1 MKNLIQVEVF
11 RVLYEPNTKS
21 NLVLLREIDGVRVLP
36 VSIGIFEAEAI
47 ARALHGIT
55 FERPLTHDLIK
66 NLIREMGGTL
76 EKIIINDLKENVFY
90 ARLIIRKNGELLSLD
105 ARPSDSICIATLW
118 GCPIFVGA
126 QVMEKA
132 GVDLDELPPE
142 EEEPDEGPPEG
153 YA

>member
-66 NLIREMGGTL
+66 NLIKEMGGTL

-142 EEEPDEGPPEG
+142 EDSDEGPPEG

>member
-1 MKNLIQVEVF
+1 MKNLIEVEVF

-21 NLVLLREIDGVRVLP
+21 NLILLKETEGVRVLP

-47 ARALHGIT
+47 ARALHGIE
-55 FERPLTHDLIK
+55 FERPLTHDLLK
-66 NLIREMGGTL
+66 NLIKEMGGVL
-76 EKIIINDLKENVFY
+76 EKVVINDLRENVFY
-90 ARLIIRKNGELLSLD
+90 ARLIIKKNGALLSLD

-132 GVDLDELPPE
+132 GVDMDELPPE
-142 EEEPDEGPPEG
+142 EEPEEGPPEG

>member
-11 RVLYEPNTKS
+11 RVLYEPNTKT

-66 NLIREMGGTL
+66 NLIKEMGGTL

-142 EEEPDEGPPEG
+142 EEPDEGPPEG

>member
-1 MKNLIQVEVF
+1 MKNLIQVEIF
-11 RVLYEPNTKS
+11 RVLYEPNTKT
-21 NLVLLREIDGVRVLP
+21 NLVLLKEIEGQRILP

-66 NLIREMGGTL
+66 NLIKEMGGTL
-76 EKIIINDLKENVFY
+76 EKVIINDLKDNVFY
-90 ARLIIRKNGELLSLD
+90 ARLIIRKNGEILSLD

-132 GVDLDELPPE
+132 GVDMDELPPE
-142 EEEPDEGPPEG
+142 EEDLDEGPPEG

>member
-1 MKNLIQVEVF
+1 MKNLIQVEIF

-21 NLVLLREIDGVRVLP
+21 NLVLLKELEGQRLLP

-47 ARALHGIT
+47 ARALHGIEY
-55 FERPLTHDLIK
+55 ERPLTHDLLK
-66 NLIREMGGTL
+66 NLIKEMGGTL
-76 EKIIINDLKENVFY
+76 EKVVINDLKENVFY
-90 ARLIIRKNGELLSLD
+90 ARLIIKKNADLLSLD

-118 GCPIFVGA
+118 GCPIFVGSH
-126 QVMEKA
+126 VMEKA
-132 GVDLDELPPE
+132 GVDMDELPP